1 MEWLDLFRLQ
11 RHLWECNE
19 NCSAHLYSG
28 KEVHI
33 RQCLACDSGFFVLKQ
48 NIAGLKT
55 LYIQGCS
62 AQQSTEQVQILV
74 CEVDFCPKETLQKMC
89 QKATDIFEAVRR
101 PIYQDCF
108 VNGEHDNKYNL
119 INGQHSGSLQQC
131 AIACNASSQ
140 CKGFSYNILEQ
151 ICTPKTSFS
160 LSKIHHAENV
170 ISGGKE
176 LCEPWMTVYR
186 QSHNIP
192 STRNTKHWPTKQL
205 GVFLFINFTQ

>member
-1 MEWLDLFRLQ
+1 MSGNVWLLT
-11 RHLWECNE
+11 
-19 NCSAHLYSG
+19 
-28 KEVHI
+28 V
-33 RQCLACDSGFFVLKQ
+33 FFLLKQ

-74 CEVDFCPKETLQKMC
+74 CEVDFCPEETLQKMC
-89 QKATDIFEAVRR
+89 RKATDIFEAVRR

-140 CKGFSYNILEQ
+140 CKGFSYNILEH
-151 ICTPKTSFS
+151 ICTPKTSFL
-160 LSKIHHAENV
+160 LSKIHPAENV

-186 QSHNIP
+186 QIYIFQETLNIDP
-192 STRNTKHWPTKQL
+192 LKS
-205 GVFLFINFTQ
+205 

>member
-1 MEWLDLFRLQ
+1 MFGFWL
-11 RHLWECNE
+11 
-19 NCSAHLYSG
+19 S
-28 KEVHI
+28 
-33 RQCLACDSGFFVLKQ
+33 FFLLKQ
-48 NIAGLKT
+48 NIARLKT
-55 LYIQGCS
+55 LFQDCS
-62 AQQSTEQVQILV
+62 AQQSTVQTQILV
-74 CEVDFCPKETLQKMC
+74 CEVDFCPEETLQKMC

-160 LSKIHHAENV
+160 LSKIHPAENF

-186 QSHNIP
+186 QSYNIP
-192 STRNTKHWPTKQL
+192 STRNTKHWCVYQ
-205 GVFLFINFTQ
+205 FIKFTQ

>member
-74 CEVDFCPKETLQKMC
+74 CEVDFCPEETLQKMC

-108 VNGEHDNKYNL
+108 VNGEHDNKYCYK
-119 INGQHSGSLQQC
+119 QRW
-131 AIACNASSQ
+131 
-140 CKGFSYNILEQ
+140 KGHRYWSHFTLCQRHNSFLLTSNIHLD
-151 ICTPKTSFS
+151 ILYS
-160 LSKIHHAENV
+160 
-170 ISGGKE
+170 
-176 LCEPWMTVYR
+176 W
-186 QSHNIP
+186 
-192 STRNTKHWPTKQL
+192 
-205 GVFLFINFTQ
+205 